1 LQSHSGCC
9 IVNLDL
15 PASDVGVP
23 VTSLSTKSHSLHGDE
38 RILFENTPNLIRYHT
53 WFINPFVKPA
63 ENDTLREGYW
73 VKAATKLG
81 WRNIEM
87 RKAAMTF
94 VSLLIN
100 K

>member
-1 LQSHSGCC
+1 MQSYSGLS

-15 PASDVGVP
+15 PASAIGVP
-23 VTSLSTKSHSLHGDE
+23 VTSLSTKSNSLHVDE
-38 RILFENTPNLIRYHT
+38 SKVFENAANIIRYHT
-53 WFINPFVKPA
+53 WFVNPLVKPA
-63 ENDTLREGYW
+63 ENDTLLEGYW
-73 VKAATKLG
+73 VMAATKLG